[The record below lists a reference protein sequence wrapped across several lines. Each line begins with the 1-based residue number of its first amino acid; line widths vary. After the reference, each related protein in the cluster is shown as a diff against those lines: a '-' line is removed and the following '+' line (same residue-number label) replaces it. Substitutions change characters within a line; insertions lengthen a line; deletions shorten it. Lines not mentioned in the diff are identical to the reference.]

1 MNFIL
6 PVVDELNRP
15 FWDGCREGELRLQR
29 CACGHLRYPIST
41 VCPRCLST
49 GYTWEAMSG
58 RGRIFSFAVFRHAYH
73 DAWRDRIPYAV
84 AIVELDEGPR
94 LIADV
99 AVGDPATLRV
109 DQPVAVEF
117 HAEGD
122 AVLPRFRPA

>member
-1 MNFIL
+1 MTAIL
-6 PVVDELNRP
+6 PAVDELNRP

-29 CACGHLRYPIST
+29 CTCGHLRYPIAT

-49 GYTWEAMSG
+49 GYTWEAVSG
-58 RGRIFSFAVFRHAYH
+58 LGRIFSFAVFRHAYNE
-73 DAWRDRIPYAV
+73 AWRDRIPYAV

-99 AVGDPATLRV
+99 AVDDPAGLRV

-117 HAEGD
+117 HPEGD
-122 AVLPRFRPA
+122 VVLPRFRPA